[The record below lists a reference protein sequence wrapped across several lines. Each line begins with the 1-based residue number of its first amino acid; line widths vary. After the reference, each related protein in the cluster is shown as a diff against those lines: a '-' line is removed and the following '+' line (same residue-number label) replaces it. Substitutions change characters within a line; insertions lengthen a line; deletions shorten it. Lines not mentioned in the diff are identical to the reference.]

1 MLYYNTV
8 TPLLQNAL
16 KKLMLTEVLK
26 PFRLVGGTSL
36 SLQLGHRESV
46 DIDLFTDLTYNTVD
60 FKTIEEY
67 LTLNFPYV
75 STSNIDLVGFGK
87 SFYIGDSEL
96 DYVKLDLYYTDP
108 FIRPVKKI
116 NNIRLADIEDIIAMK
131 LDVVSRNGR
140 KKDFWDLHELLEQYS
155 ISQMLEFYFERYP
168 YGASKDQI
176 LKNLI
181 EFEYADNDADP
192 NCLRGKYWD
201 LIKLDFIE
209 LLEYKK

>member
-8 TPLLQNAL
+8 TPLLQNSL
-16 KKLMLTEVLK
+16 ERLMLAEILK
-26 PFRLVGGTSL
+26 TFRLVGGTSL

-46 DIDLFTDLTYNTVD
+46 DIDLFKDLSYNTVN
-60 FKTIEEY
+60 FKAIEEY
-67 LTLNFPYV
+67 LKLNFPYV
-75 STSNIDLVGFGK
+75 STTNIDLIGFGK
-87 SFYIGDSEL
+87 SFYIGSSES

-108 FIRPVKKI
+108 FIRPVKEVDG
-116 NNIRLADIEDIIAMK
+116 IRLAHIEDIIAMK
-131 LDVVSRNGR
+131 LDVISGNGL
-140 KKDFWDLHELLEQYS
+140 KTDFWDLHELLDKYS
-155 ISQMLEFYFERYP
+155 IDRMLEFYFERYP

-176 LKNLI
+176 LENFT

-209 LLEYKK
+209 LLEHS